1 VSARTP
7 DNSNVFSD
15 PHPFPPWS
23 SRVWVEFG
31 AESRK
36 GKPREV
42 NDDHYLIVQVGRYQ
56 ETMMTSLPDG
66 SIPQRFDEYGYGMFV
81 ADGIRGTE
89 ASESASRL
97 ALVSLLQLLLHFGK
111 WNVRIDDKIAQEIM
125 DRAERFYRHVDG
137 TVVYQG
143 LQSPEGAMQTT
154 LTAVFGAG
162 RDLFFAHVGHSRAYL
177 FRAGELL
184 RLTTDHTVGG
194 QRKTRGPAAPFV
206 DVNVAARDLKHI
218 LTETIG
224 MRGPAGP
231 MIDIEHFK
239 GENDDVVLVC
249 TNGLTDMVSEDVIA
263 AVLASKTPP
272 ELQCKTLVDAAMEAG
287 GDDDATVLV
296 AHYHMPE

>member
-1 VSARTP
+1 MAPT
-7 DNSNVFSD
+7 NHVFSD

-23 SRVWVEFG
+23 SKVWVEFG

-56 ETMMTSLPDG
+56 ETMMTSLPEA
-66 SIPQRFDEYGYGMFV
+66 SIPHRFDEYGYGMFV
-81 ADGIRGTE
+81 ADGVSGTA

-97 ALVSLLQLLLHFGK
+97 ALVSLLQLFLHFGK

-125 DRAERFYRHVDG
+125 ERAERFYRHVDG
-137 TVVYQG
+137 TVVYHG
-143 LQSPEGAMQTT
+143 LQGPEGGMQTT
-154 LTAVFGAG
+154 LTSVFGAG

-177 FRAGELL
+177 FRSGQLM

-194 QRKTRGPAAPFV
+194 QRKSRVPAAPLV
-206 DVNVAARDLKHI
+206 DVNAAARDLKHI

-231 MIDIEHFK
+231 MIDLEHFTI
-239 GENDDVVLVC
+239 ENNDKILVC
-249 TNGLTDMVSEDVIA
+249 TNGLTDMVDEDLVA
-263 AVLASKTPP
+263 GVLESREPP
-272 ELQCKTLVDAAMEAG
+272 ELQSKTLVDAAMEAG
-287 GDDDATVLV
+287 GEDDATVLI
-296 AHYHMPE
+296 AHYHIPE